1 MKEHP
6 KHQGILV
13 TKTGEVF
20 SCRVPGSN
28 QHQTLID
35 YSNPK
40 KLSLVYHK
48 SGYVRVSVGKKTKG
62 LVHRLVAE
70 TFIPNPDNKPMVN
83 HIDGDKTNNHISNLE
98 WVTNAE
104 NVRHAFALK
113 RGEPIAPALSIA
125 VN

>member
-6 KHQGILV
+6 KHRGIFV
-13 TKTGEVF
+13 TETGEVF
-20 SCRVPGSN
+20 SCRVSGSN

-35 YSNPK
+35 YDNPK
-40 KLSLVYHK
+40 KLSLMYHK
-48 SGYVRVSVGKKTKG
+48 TGYIRVAIGKKSKG

-70 TFIPNPDNKPMVN
+70 TFIPNPNNKPMVN
-83 HIDGDKTNNHISNLE
+83 HIDGDKTNNHINNLE

-113 RGEPIAPALSIA
+113 RGELITPTLQIA